1 MTINPNARA
10 KMYRRLKA
18 AAERRGTWDVGY
30 EEPLYTLGD
39 VLDHDRYSLE
49 EYSIGW
55 LMQLHFVK
63 YVLPHPLRMPY
74 IALHELVQTGLWFLN
89 RAARLR
95 TCFRDPPSLAQRVPS
110 AASHVAGTPRRR

>member
-1 MTINPNARA
+1 
-10 KMYRRLKA
+10 MYRRLKA

-63 YVLPHPLRMPY
+63 YVLPHRLRMPY
-74 IALHELVQTGLWFLN
+74 LALHELFQTVFWFLN
-89 RAARLR
+89 RRPGYGLVSVIR
-95 TCFRDPPSLAQRVPS
+95 TR
-110 AASHVAGTPRRR
+110 